1 MKMIKVVL
9 MAFIMLVSVSAYA
22 GAGQVDINKA
32 DVKTLSS
39 QLNGVGER
47 KAQAIIDY
55 RNTNG
60 AFKSIEELSRVKG
73 ISVRTIEK
81 NRDRLIVSNSES

>member
-1 MKMIKVVL
+1 
-9 MAFIMLVSVSAYA
+9 MAFMMLVSVSAY
-22 GAGQVDINKA
+22 AGQVDINKA

-39 QLNGVGER
+39 QLNGIGER

-81 NRDRLIVSNSES
+81 NRDRLIVSNSGS